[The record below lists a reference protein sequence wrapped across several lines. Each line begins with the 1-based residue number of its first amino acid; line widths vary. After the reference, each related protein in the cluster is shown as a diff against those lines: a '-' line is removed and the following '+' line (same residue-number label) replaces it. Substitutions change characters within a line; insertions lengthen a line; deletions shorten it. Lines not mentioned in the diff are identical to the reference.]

1 MTATVRDILSAAS
14 ITTTDVRDLRD
25 KAGAAGDCDMVC
37 ACSLVLGEGD
47 WDGDTDRET
56 AARDVVAAILEA
68 RAQSTDSH

>member
-14 ITTTDVRDLRD
+14 VTSSDVRDLCVE
-25 KAGAAGDCDMVC
+25 ASAAGDCDMVC
-37 ACSLVLGEGD
+37 ACSLVLGDGD